1 MTYYIGIYSKN
12 HVVYLKIILNYSK
25 QVCYFVM
32 IVSSVF
38 MTFLIV
44 TQQDYLKVHSY
55 FLLKKEKVLHI

>member
-12 HVVYLKIILNYSK
+12 YVVYLKIILNYSK

-32 IVSSVF
+32 IVSAVF

-44 TQQDYLKVHSY
+44 TQHDL
-55 FLLKKEKVLHI
+55 